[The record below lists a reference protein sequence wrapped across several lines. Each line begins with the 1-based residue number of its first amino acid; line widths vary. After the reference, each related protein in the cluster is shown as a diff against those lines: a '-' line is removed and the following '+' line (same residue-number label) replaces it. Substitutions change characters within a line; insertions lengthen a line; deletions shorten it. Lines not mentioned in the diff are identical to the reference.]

1 MITLNNVDIT
11 SLVDITSI
19 ITNDTLDESLGSGA
33 MVIPFSTRNTPYERF
48 SEVNIDGLLYV
59 VSEDTVKQIRKGTS
73 PLYRH
78 EISLIEPTK
87 ILQKRVI
94 PNITVTQPKGDFTQY
109 IFSIFK
115 RTTTVNID
123 NDLTTLSLTQ
133 TSPSQNTS
141 VVDGLTLKN
150 LNEYEIYSNFT
161 IRNSQ
166 INNAF
171 LGTISAE
178 ADIEFTLFYG
188 STLIDTKTFRVN
200 GKSLF
205 GSDIIYQGGFLTKHT
220 PATINQTLSVKART
234 LGGYSTSG
242 SLTTDDIISVDEYV
256 LKPSQKANVNNDKI
270 MLDTVVDKIL
280 SFHPTFTLSSTTRE
294 GIAKYTSPEFTFQNY
309 TVYDALKEVANYVG
323 AIVYLGEDDF
333 TTINFYFYDTILTD
347 TIDFADQEQVEYV
360 DDFADG
366 LEINAANV
374 IREDNALFTV
384 KEPSQDTIDWLT
396 VRSVNDERGST
407 FSDKETALL
416 LQQPIYKIVN
426 LKVKGLPFTM
436 YTNGS
441 SLTGAVNYPATQ
453 VWDITNYVFEQ
464 QRYNTFDTQA
474 QTSTNIRGSFKNKSN
489 TVYYA
494 QGQNRVLGFGF
505 QGARPPV
512 WNPTLPPNFAIIE
525 AILNTAAEVTG
536 LEFQDE
542 YLLATSPH
550 ALQFQVSYIPY
561 SDVRLTTYKRKG
573 DNIMYFNERDALNDM
588 ELLGKIAQ
596 ENAERIGNKVTRY
609 QGLTFN
615 DRLILGSKQGDDV
628 LVNYTISRTP
638 TINKFTA
645 EYAKGYANLSNY
657 VGVDSQYRQYEVPST
672 SIVNRRDKLTTFL
685 GLNISSTIPNPTHPS
700 YITSLWFA
708 PLWGNF
714 LNTPTGIRPSYA
726 KLSFTTS
733 DGVKVVESNID
744 AYRMGKTLG
753 LAVDMFDNYSAGI
766 KKVEKVFVGI
776 PDIKAQEDA
785 IYVDGFGRADSVQL
799 QFFSRGSLDTI
810 AEGDNYPNNN
820 LSINN
825 VFRVFNRTYT
835 VNKDA
840 RERYGFVWEIVFLDE
855 TLKVYDGFVK
865 YNRLASELTP
875 ITVEYRLL
883 DKGYIPTRD
892 LDISRTRLITGSITH
907 TQPQAYAT
915 LNVGSHASGQYEGL
929 VITINQEPILVWQ
942 TTLLD
947 VGDAITRY
955 IYTEEL

>member
-1 MITLNNVDIT
+1 
-11 SLVDITSI
+11 
-19 ITNDTLDESLGSGA
+19 
-33 MVIPFSTRNTPYERF
+33 
-48 SEVNIDGLLYV
+48 
-59 VSEDTVKQIRKGTS
+59 
-73 PLYRH
+73 
-78 EISLIEPTK
+78 
-87 ILQKRVI
+87 
-94 PNITVTQPKGDFTQY
+94 
-109 IFSIFK
+109 
-115 RTTTVNID
+115 
-123 NDLTTLSLTQ
+123 
-133 TSPSQNTS
+133 
-141 VVDGLTLKN
+141 
-150 LNEYEIYSNFT
+150 
-161 IRNSQ
+161 
-166 INNAF
+166 
-171 LGTISAE
+171 
-178 ADIEFTLFYG
+178 
-188 STLIDTKTFRVN
+188 
-200 GKSLF
+200 
-205 GSDIIYQGGFLTKHT
+205 
-220 PATINQTLSVKART
+220 
-234 LGGYSTSG
+234 
-242 SLTTDDIISVDEYV
+242 
-256 LKPSQKANVNNDKI
+256 
-270 MLDTVVDKIL
+270 
-280 SFHPTFTLSSTTRE
+280 
-294 GIAKYTSPEFTFQNY
+294 
-309 TVYDALKEVANYVG
+309 
-323 AIVYLGEDDF
+323 
-333 TTINFYFYDTILTD
+333 
-347 TIDFADQEQVEYV
+347 
-360 DDFADG
+360 
-366 LEINAANV
+366 
-374 IREDNALFTV
+374 
-384 KEPSQDTIDWLT
+384 
-396 VRSVNDERGST
+396 
-407 FSDKETALL
+407 
-416 LQQPIYKIVN
+416 
-426 LKVKGLPFTM
+426 
-436 YTNGS
+436 
-441 SLTGAVNYPATQ
+441 
-453 VWDITNYVFEQ
+453 
-464 QRYNTFDTQA
+464 
-474 QTSTNIRGSFKNKSN
+474 
-489 TVYYA
+489 
-494 QGQNRVLGFGF
+494 
-505 QGARPPV
+505 
-512 WNPTLPPNFAIIE
+512 
-525 AILNTAAEVTG
+525 
-536 LEFQDE
+536 
-542 YLLATSPH
+542 
-550 ALQFQVSYIPY
+550 
-561 SDVRLTTYKRKG
+561 
-573 DNIMYFNERDALNDM
+573 MYFNERDALNDM

-609 QGLTFN
+609 QGLTFD

-785 IYVDGFGRADSVQL
+785 IYVDGFGKADSVQL